1 MQTAKIAVIGCGP
14 PSRRGHLPTIAELT
28 KKGALEF
35 VALCDLDENLAAQA
49 GAQYGVPYYTDAE
62 QMLDKHKDIL
72 VVDIVT
78 GDPTHHSLAKL
89 VAEHKMHPMVEKPMA
104 LTLPCC
110 DVIVDACRKNG
121 VHFEV
126 AENYFRMPKE
136 QMILKLIAE
145 GVLGD
150 IMRVHFIEPYR
161 QTSFDPDAGKPR
173 GIARPVS
180 KFGSYSGVCMD
191 MGAHRLSQIRLYA
204 NSEPRKIA
212 AITKQFV
219 PGPDKIYEDWVHAM
233 IDFES
238 GAVGIYET
246 SMVGEETV
254 KYSQIS
260 GTKGRIMDADYRGS
274 HIPLR
279 VIDNGKMKDI
289 PVEYER
295 HTVDGV
301 DVLSRIVVHTE
312 PAIVYENPFRE
323 YAINDWCVGHA
334 EEIMSLANAALY
346 DQEPE
351 YGIGGRKDVEMCMAV
366 YESSILGMTPVE
378 LPIRE
383 LTTYEQMLHDDFFE
397 EFGYAIDK
405 G

>member
-1 MQTAKIAVIGCGP
+1 MQKAKIAVIGCGP
-14 PSRRGHLPTIAELT
+14 PSRQWHLPTIAELA
-28 KKGALEF
+28 KKGKIEF
-35 VALCDLDENLAAQA
+35 VALCDLDETLAAQM
-49 GAQYGVPYYTDAE
+49 GGQYGVSYYTNIE
-62 QMLDKHKDIL
+62 QMLETHKDIL
-72 VVDIVT
+72 VVDIIT
-78 GDPTHHSLAKL
+78 GDPTHHVIAKI

-110 DVIVDACRKNG
+110 DVIVDACRRNG

-136 QMILKLIAE
+136 RMILKLIRE
-145 GVLGD
+145 GILGD
-150 IMRVHFIEPYR
+150 ILRVHFIEPYR
-161 QTSFDPDAGKPR
+161 FAPFDPNVGKPR
-173 GIARPVS
+173 GIERPVS
-180 KFGSYSGVCMD
+180 TFGSYSGVCMD

-212 AITKQFV
+212 AMTKQFV
-219 PGPDKIYEDWVHAM
+219 PGPDKVFEDWLHAM
-233 IDFES
+233 IDFDS

-246 SMVGEETV
+246 SMAGEETI
-254 KYSQIS
+254 KYSQIT
-260 GTKGRIMDADYRGS
+260 GTKGRIMDLDYRGP

-279 VIDNGKMKDI
+279 LMVNGEMQDI
-289 PVEYER
+289 PVEIER

-312 PAIVYENPFRE
+312 PEIVYENPFRE
-323 YAINDWCVGHA
+323 YAIDDWCVGHA

-351 YGIGGRKDVEMCMAV
+351 YGLGGRKDVEMCMAV

-383 LTTYEQMLHDDFFE
+383 ITTYEQMLHDDFLE
-397 EFGYAIDK
+397 KFGYSIV
-405 G
+405 